1 MMTRQ
6 EVSERFQIPAVILD
20 AYEKWDLCDSA
31 RQTMG
36 VRQYDD
42 RDIELLSLM
51 VILREIGFSKEDIFA
66 YMRLYLSGESTLAER
81 RALLDRKRADLL
93 GRIHAKENQLNQL
106 DDLRYEMQKKQ
117 REEKEN
123 IV

>member
-1 MMTRQ
+1 MTRQ

-20 AYEKWDLCDSA
+20 AYEEWDICDST
-31 RQTMG
+31 RQAMS
-36 VRQYDD
+36 VRHYDD